1 MTDQCLFC
9 SVILSALWNE
19 LVGVK
24 VGASVVSGRNPL
36 KDQLTFVAGPPC
48 LWCTR
53 LKAEHNEEIV
63 TLGNVDS
70 LIVFCQFTGNDDRQ
84 LASIAIIAACQMG
97 RSGGSLHQGSSP
109 SVDPVGASPIH

>member
-1 MTDQCLFC
+1 MMTGPWFF
-9 SVILSALWNE
+9 SVFLSALGNE

-36 KDQLTFVAGPPC
+36 KDQLAFVAGPPC

-53 LKAEHNEEIV
+53 LKPEHNEEV

-70 LIVFCQFTGNDDRQ
+70 LIVFCQFTGNDDGQ
-84 LASIAIIAACQMG
+84 MASIGIIAACQMG

-109 SVDPVGASPIH
+109 SVDPVGASPIP